1 MCYCENKK
9 GNPMSIEEN
18 KKLMKKFETMINT
31 ADEKLAEELVDK
43 DAIFYAPTHSEPLIG
58 PKGYLAIVNMM
69 RSSFSDVQWKIDE
82 MIAED
87 DKIAVRYTCTG
98 THDGNFF
105 GFDATGKK
113 FKVRCMNFYYIKD
126 GKFTGDIG
134 NPDIMG
140 IMMQIG
146 ALPS

>member
-1 MCYCENKK
+1 MTIK
-9 GNPMSIEEN
+9 EN
-18 KKLMKKFETMINT
+18 KKLMKKFETMINA
-31 ADEKLAEELVDK
+31 ADEKLAEELIDEN
-43 DAIFYAPTHSEPLIG
+43 AMFYAPTHSEPLIG
-58 PKGYLAIVNMM
+58 PKGYLEIVYMM
-69 RSSFSDVQWKIDE
+69 RNSFSDVQWKIDE

-126 GKFTGDIG
+126 GKFTDDIG

-140 IMMQIG
+140 IMKQIG
-146 ALPS
+146 ALPG